1 MSYATFC
8 NSKHIPLLPSGGGCT
23 KKMNS
28 DNNTTNPT
36 QEEQNREASKRL
48 AQQGQWKTPP
58 LPVFATGV
66 GVVKPPTTTSG
77 VAPGAPTPLTT
88 TTTGDVLPTTPDE
101 YARMLQEAY
110 QRGAEAGAR
119 GQKPAA
125 TEPVA
130 AAAPTQTTIPTTTTP
145 GMPPPPTVQY
155 MVPPAAAPQHRGVVH
170 QSPVAHQGVPHQTVQ
185 QPIVHA
191 TNYATNQ
198 ASPPNYSTGATMVSS
213 TAAAAAKPN
222 NRAVTQSKSMPDM
235 ASYQA
240 SLADV
245 NDEEE
250 KRKKRLARN
259 RASARLR
266 RLKKKNLVSIILS
279 FTFYFCVF

>member
-1 MSYATFC
+1 
-8 NSKHIPLLPSGGGCT
+8 
-23 KKMNS
+23 
-28 DNNTTNPT
+28 
-36 QEEQNREASKRL
+36 
-48 AQQGQWKTPP
+48 
-58 LPVFATGV
+58 
-66 GVVKPPTTTSG
+66 
-77 VAPGAPTPLTT
+77 
-88 TTTGDVLPTTPDE
+88 
-101 YARMLQEAY
+101 
-110 QRGAEAGAR
+110 
-119 GQKPAA
+119 
-125 TEPVA
+125 
-130 AAAPTQTTIPTTTTP
+130 
-145 GMPPPPTVQY
+145 
-155 MVPPAAAPQHRGVVH
+155 
-170 QSPVAHQGVPHQTVQ
+170 
-185 QPIVHA
+185 
-191 TNYATNQ
+191 
-198 ASPPNYSTGATMVSS
+198 MVSS